1 MPQPRTKL
9 SNGGVS
15 DAPCTQPFH
24 STAPSISLGEL
35 KTETRAPAPSGSGP
49 GPISV
54 IWVSHGGTALCLS
67 ASVSPRSDCKEK
79 FLVTEGKRQAAECE
93 EVRVEDDLQLLG
105 RCKSVGT
112 EGRHV
117 WQPTG
122 VLSGRNGSPKY
133 KLEDGNQLKS
143 QSAMAGPEI

>member
-9 SNGGVS
+9 SSGEGGGFRCTLYPTFPQHSSEYLAWRTKDRDTSPSPIRFQDLAQSQLSGYHTVGL
-15 DAPCTQPFH
+15 PC
-24 STAPSISLGEL
+24 
-35 KTETRAPAPSGSGP
+35 
-49 GPISV
+49 
-54 IWVSHGGTALCLS
+54 
-67 ASVSPRSDCKEK
+67 ASVSPRNDCKEK
-79 FLVTEGKRQAAECE
+79 FLVTEGKRQEAECE

-112 EGRHV
+112 EGRHI

-122 VLSGRNGSPKY
+122 VHSGRNGSPKY

>member
-1 MPQPRTKL
+1 MK
-9 SNGGVS
+9 
-15 DAPCTQPFH
+15 
-24 STAPSISLGEL
+24 
-35 KTETRAPAPSGSGP
+35 
-49 GPISV
+49 
-54 IWVSHGGTALCLS
+54 
-67 ASVSPRSDCKEK
+67 
-79 FLVTEGKRQAAECE
+79 
-93 EVRVEDDLQLLG
+93 DDLQLLG

-133 KLEDGNQLKS
+133 ELEDGNQLKS